1 MATAELSREDC
12 APISARLPRS
22 RGLRIVWIVAFG
34 SLALAFP
41 TYSYLAFHSSVDR
54 SFIADAMVV
63 QATAAYFL
71 GIFAAFLPI
80 PSLRTW
86 TRFQRLQAVV
96 LPFVIC
102 SYVTHLTW
110 ELGWLILHKAIAGA
124 RDAAWAYPWW
134 NYIDGGD
141 LRYLHAEPNFLMIE
155 VLSVINA
162 CVGVTGLVLLFRSKF
177 TDYRGTL
184 LLMSTAVTHTVL
196 TWYYYGTEIIAGFPS
211 TNTHSFMDLGVKFIL
226 LNGPWLIA
234 PWLVLAWGYA
244 MLQKQFTASRKYALN
259 AVPPSATAT
268 GTAAAPAP
276 RPATQ

>member
-1 MATAELSREDC
+1 MATAELSRDDS
-12 APISARLPRS
+12 PQISATLPRS

-41 TYSYLAFHSSVDR
+41 VYSYLAFHSGLDR
-54 SFIADAMVV
+54 ALIADAMVV
-63 QATAAYFL
+63 QATVAYFL
-71 GIFAAFLPI
+71 GIFAAFLPL

-124 RDAAWAYPWW
+124 REAAWAYPWW

-141 LRYLHAEPNFLMIE
+141 LRYLDAEPNFLMIE

-184 LLMSTAVTHTVL
+184 LVMSTAVTHTVL

-211 TNTHSFMDLGVKFIL
+211 INTASFMDLGLKFIL
-226 LNGPWLIA
+226 LNSPWLIA

-244 MLQKQFTASRKYALN
+244 TLQKQFTASRDNALS
-259 AVPPSATAT
+259 AVPPSPAAT
-268 GTAAAPAP
+268 GTAAEPAP
-276 RPATQ
+276 HQATR